1 MKTIIFIIF
10 SIITINAQYSDTT
23 SIITMTFNE
32 SMSIE
37 GLLDTNNYSVI
48 DETGKSWK
56 IHRIGIVREI
66 DGQVISDTSI
76 IAIITERLAYNK
88 QYRITANN
96 VKDKAGNTIA
106 NYNWALIYF
115 QGYKPSIKTPTVNIR
130 K

>member
-1 MKTIIFIIF
+1 MKTIIILIL
-10 SIITINAQYSDTT
+10 SIITTNAQYSDTT
-23 SIITMTFNE
+23 SVITVTFNE

-37 GLLDTNNYSVI
+37 GLLNKNNYSVI

-56 IHRIGIVREI
+56 IHRVGIVREI
-66 DGQVISDTSI
+66 DGQVIADTSM
-76 IAIITERLAYNK
+76 IAIVTERLAYNK

-106 NYNWALIYF
+106 NYNWALVYF
-115 QGYKPSIKTPTVNIR
+115 QGFKPSIKTPTVNIR